1 MEGDFAVG
9 ILHREIRRLRANQA
23 QLGLIVAADAACQDC
38 RQKDRN
44 YDSKGLHPLII
55 TRF

>member
-1 MEGDFAVG
+1 MEGDFAVC
-9 ILHREIRRLRANQA
+9 ILHGEIRRLCADQA
-23 QLGLIVAADAACQDC
+23 QFGLVIATNAPCQDC

-44 YDSKGLHPLII
+44 YDSKVLHPLII